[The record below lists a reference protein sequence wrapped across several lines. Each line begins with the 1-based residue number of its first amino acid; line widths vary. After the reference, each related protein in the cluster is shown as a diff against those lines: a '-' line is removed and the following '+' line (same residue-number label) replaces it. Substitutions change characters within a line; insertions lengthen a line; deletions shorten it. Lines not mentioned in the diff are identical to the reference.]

1 MTKIKETGKVKSP
14 KLLYRRGIIFFISVI
29 GVGLLYYFTSKNE
42 QAEVTDLPKIINSSE
57 IISTH
62 FNENLFSEGTETSLL
77 QEIGVCDSM
86 NQNSNLIPCSPNL
99 FRFFKLNHKKSLK
112 DGFILLINSDIYR
125 EANSVFAPRR
135 ILIYQRERGRLV
147 NLNIMNGDIIEMR
160 VSNNSGYK
168 DLIIRFRHPKFNDEA
183 YHCLFEWKKG
193 RYQFSRCE
201 KLFSFYNKSGNF
213 RKEMIDSV
221 SWEVENILVKENL
234 VN

>member
-1 MTKIKETGKVKSP
+1 MTKNTETGKGKST
-14 KLLYRRGIIFFISVI
+14 KLLYRRGNIFLISLI
-29 GVGLLYYFTSKNE
+29 GVGLLYYFTSNSKKP
-42 QAEVTDLPKIINSSE
+42 VVPKLPKIIISNE
-57 IISTH
+57 VISTH
-62 FNENLFSEGTETSLL
+62 FNENTFSEGTEASLL

-86 NQNSNLIPCSPNL
+86 NQNSNLFPCSPRL
-99 FRFFKLNHKKSLK
+99 FRFFKLNHKKSLN

-135 ILIYQRERGRLV
+135 ILIYEREGGRLV
-147 NLNIMNGDIIEMR
+147 SLNKMKGDIIEMR

-168 DLIIRFRHPKFNDEA
+168 DLIIRFRHPKFKDEA
-183 YHCLFEWKKG
+183 YHCLFQWKKG

-201 KLFSFYNKSGNF
+201 ELFSFNNKGSKV
-213 RKEMIDSV
+213 RREMIDSV